1 MGTAN
6 LGKAAQDI
14 IDFYKKEAEKE
25 GGIQKGRKSLE
36 RVDGQILVITKK
48 SFVKGLSNF
57 EKSVNGGK
65 VFSTPSEFSKLWN
78 ESKVEIKKFLP
89 KIKDAELLTAVKV
102 DIQELRLGKIK
113 SGKLSIKIDFSTDL
127 VEPVGKYSGAT
138 GLKKGNRGFNKF
150 LDDYYD
156 KVLKEKDIRQDGVSG
171 LSTKK
176 RERAGGFWDVGHGDF
191 GVSTG
196 AADLI
201 RARQGADVSKLT
213 HDETLLLDEIIA
225 TLESKLEIKV
235 DHDFFCDEN
244 GTYKNSYTPIISF
257 QDRTEN
263 KQEGQEVE
271 RAAIA
276 AAKARLLEI
285 ATDPFAA
292 GSPSQIEVYEKALQL
307 YFFNRFK
314 GNKRV
319 RVNFKGKNTKL
330 TDKGSK
336 KRGTFQ
342 LKRKRKIGIASAGI
356 FQKTALEQVVRNKGK
371 KEKNLGTKPGIDA
384 AKLLGQLNKDLGQQV
399 ERNMGRPA
407 LRSDTGRFA
416 NSAQVITAIPSAS
429 LTYIDYTYQKDPY
442 QVFEGG
448 GGYPSAFD
456 PRKVIEKSIRELAT
470 RQLETKFVLR
480 RV

>member
-6 LGKAAQDI
+6 LGKAAQNI
-14 IDFYKKEAEKE
+14 LDFYQKEAALE
-25 GGIQKGRKSLE
+25 GAIQKGRKSLE

-65 VFSTPSEFSKLWN
+65 VFSTASDFSKLWN
-78 ESKVEIKKFLP
+78 ASKVEIRKFLP
-89 KIKDAELLTAVKV
+89 KIKDVELLTAVKT
-102 DIQELRLGKIK
+102 DIAQLRLGKVRT
-113 SGKLSIKIDFSTDL
+113 GKVKVKINFNTDL

-138 GLKKGNRGFNKF
+138 GLKKGNRGFNQF

-201 RARQGADVSKLT
+201 RARQATDVTKLT
-213 HDETLLLDEIIA
+213 HDEKLLLDEIIA
-225 TLESKLEIKV
+225 DLESKLEIKV

-244 GTYKNSYTPIISF
+244 GTYKNSYTPLISF

-263 KQEGQEVE
+263 KKEGQELE

-276 AAKARLLEI
+276 GAKAKLLEI

-307 YFFNRFK
+307 YFSNRFK
-314 GNKRV
+314 GRKSISL
-319 RVNFKGKNTKL
+319 NFKGQRTKL
-330 TDKGSK
+330 ADRGSK
-336 KRGTFQ
+336 KRGTFK
-342 LKRKRKIGIASAGI
+342 LKRRRTIGLASAGI
-356 FQKTALEQVVRNKGK
+356 FQKAALEQVVRNRGK
-371 KEKNLGTKPGIDA
+371 KDKNLETKPGLDA
-384 AKLLGQLNKDLGQQV
+384 ARLLGQINKDLGQQV
-399 ERNMGRPA
+399 ERNMGRPG
-407 LRSDTGRFA
+407 LRSDSGTFA
-416 NSAQVITAIPSAS
+416 NSARAVTAIPSAS
-429 LTYIDYTYQKDPY
+429 LTYIDYTYQKNPY

-448 GGYPSAFD
+448 YGYPSAFD